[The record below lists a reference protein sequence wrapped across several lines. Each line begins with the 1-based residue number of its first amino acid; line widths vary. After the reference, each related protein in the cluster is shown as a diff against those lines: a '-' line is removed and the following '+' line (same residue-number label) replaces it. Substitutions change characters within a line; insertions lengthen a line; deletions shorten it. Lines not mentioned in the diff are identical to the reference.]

1 MEIWHERIKSLREN
15 TDVTLKDMAK
25 LIGVSE
31 ATVQRYE
38 CGKIQELPYKVI
50 TAYAE
55 KFHVTPSYIMGWEDK
70 PSPSP
75 ELIKLASQY
84 KPDVVFSHDLSEIE
98 YNTAK
103 SDNAILAYANKFKEL
118 LELASTLNKE
128 GIDDLTKYAKLMS
141 NSEDYKKEE

>member
-70 PSPSP
+70 HLPSPN
-75 ELIKLASQY
+75 IVNLASQY
-84 KPDVVFSHDLSEIE
+84 DAQLALDHDKRTYERIKLYGKALS
-98 YNTAK
+98 NLM
-103 SDNAILAYANKFKEL
+103 D
-118 LELASTLNKE
+118 LASTLNE
-128 GIDDLTKYAKLMS
+128 QGLDDLTKYAKLMS
-141 NSEDYKKEE
+141 KSEEYKKEE